1 MLEKQE
7 PPLPTEK
14 DQSAILAPQGARD
27 AVEDLVQRFA
37 RNRDEYTRADYKEE
51 RVRVEFIDPFFEALG
66 WDVRNVQGYAE
77 PYKDVVHEDAIKVSG
92 ATKAPDYCFRVG
104 GVRKFFL
111 EAKKPSVPVKGEVG
125 PAYQLRRYAWSA
137 RLPLSILTDFEEF
150 AVYDCRQRP
159 KPTDKASV
167 GRVMYLTYD
176 EYLDRLDEIYSIFAR
191 EAVLKGSFDRYV
203 EDTRAKRGTGEVD
216 VEFLKE
222 IEGWRD
228 ELARN
233 LALRNPQLSVYELNF
248 AVQRTIDRIIFLRMC
263 EDRGIEGYGG
273 LLGLTAGP
281 HIYARLGELYREA
294 DQKYNSDL
302 FDFQAD
308 KLTQALSID
317 DRTLKPILSGLYYPD
332 SPYEFSVLPPEI
344 LGQVYEQFL
353 GKVIRLT
360 PGHRAKVEEKPE
372 VKKAGGVYYTPAYIV
387 EYIVEQTV
395 GRLIEGKTPQQ
406 ISKLHIL
413 DPACGS
419 GSFLLG
425 AYQRLLDYHRQWYE
439 GHAPEKLAGAK
450 RPPIYQGRG
459 GEWRLT
465 TGEKKRIL
473 LNNIYGVD
481 IDRQAVEVTKLSLL
495 LKVLEGENQE
505 TLGQQLRLWRERALP
520 DLGENIKCGNS
531 LIGPDYFAGQLL
543 PDEEELRRVNPFD
556 WEKEFP
562 EIMKAGGFD
571 AVIGN
576 PPYVRPHKLEPRDKE
591 YFWRHYSTFVKKS
604 DLYCCFIERAASVL
618 KPGGLF
624 GYIVSNGWL
633 RLDSFENLRR
643 FLLAETS
650 LRRIIDFTG
659 DVFQGANVKTAIL
672 LFAKGITPGQTVQ
685 VATTQVTPNLAY
697 LRLKDLPQRAFGHT
711 YKSIFDLSLDEEQDA
726 LKQKMRERAA
736 PLGEGF
742 RISFGLKTGDD
753 ARFLTFAPE
762 GPDYKPLLRGAD
774 VARYSA
780 AFRGEHVWYVPERM
794 KAHRRTARP
803 GSASRFEQ
811 PKVLVRDTGAGL
823 QGTIDEDHYYV
834 KDVLVVSDSARDAS
848 RLKYLLGILNSR
860 LMRFYYETSFPTL
873 HVQRDELASLPI
885 RTMDFDDPQDV
896 ARHDKMVAL
905 VERILDLHK
914 KLPTAS
920 IPADKKL
927 YERQIEATDRE
938 IDALVYELYGLT
950 DEEIGIVERRTG

>member
-14 DQSAILAPQGARD
+14 DQNAILAPQGARD

-37 RNRDEYTRADYKEE
+37 RNRDEYTRPDYKEE

-66 WDVRNVQGYAE
+66 WDVRNVRGYAE

-159 KPTDKASV
+159 QPTDKASV
-167 GRVMYLTYD
+167 GRVLYLTYE
-176 EYLDRLDEIYSIFAR
+176 EYLERLDEIYSIFAR

-203 EDTRAKRGTGEVD
+203 EDTRGKRGTGAVD

-263 EDRGIEGYGG
+263 EDRGIEGYGA

-294 DQKYNSDL
+294 DQKYDSDL

-308 KLTQALSID
+308 KLTKALSID

-387 EYIVEQTV
+387 EYIVGQTV

-419 GSFLLG
+419 GRFLLG

-439 GHAPEKLAGAK
+439 EHDPQQLARAK
-450 RPPIYQGRG
+450 RPPIYRGPG

-465 TGEKKRIL
+465 RGEKKRIL

-520 DLGENIKCGNS
+520 DLGENVKCGNS

-562 EIMKAGGFD
+562 EVMKAGGFD
-571 AVIGN
+571 VVVGN
-576 PPYVRPHKLEPRDKE
+576 PPYLRIQGLQEHYGDQIGYLTRHFESAVKRFDLYLLFAERGFTLLRRQGRLGFICPHKFLNSDFGSGFRAFLVDNSALSCFISLGNNLVFGDASTYTGLLFLAKDDNPSFTYYEFPEMPVSQLQERLVALAEED
-591 YFWRHYSTFVKKS
+591 FAHYSLEEVADRPWSLTS
-604 DLYCCFIERAASVL
+604 RPAQRL
-618 KPGGLF
+618 
-624 GYIVSNGWL
+624 L
-633 RLDSFENLRR
+633 RLLRGQPSTLGDIAEQILVGVQSGIDSVHV
-643 FLLAETS
+643 
-650 LRRIIDFTG
+650 LRRICEPTG
-659 DVFQGANVKTAIL
+659 KTVRVFSERAGSPVDVEVQAVKPFLRGEDVHRYSVPEYSHYCIYPYELVEGGTRIL
-672 LFAKGITPGQTVQ
+672 EEPQLRERFPLAYDYLSQYRTELADKRRQQKTNARYWYSCHRSRDMAVFETERIITPEISLGCNMTI
-685 VATTQVTPNLAY
+685 APAGAYHTTPWCTAWCHRWTTKNT
-697 LRLKDLPQRAFGHT
+697 G
-711 YKSIFDLSLDEEQDA
+711 SIGLD
-726 LKQKMRERAA
+726 
-736 PLGEGF
+736 
-742 RISFGLKTGDD
+742 S
-753 ARFLTFAPE
+753 
-762 GPDYKPLLRGAD
+762 
-774 VARYSA
+774 
-780 AFRGEHVWYVPERM
+780 
-794 KAHRRTARP
+794 
-803 GSASRFEQ
+803 
-811 PKVLVRDTGAGL
+811 
-823 QGTIDEDHYYV
+823 
-834 KDVLVVSDSARDAS
+834 
-848 RLKYLLGILNSR
+848 
-860 LMRFYYETSFPTL
+860 
-873 HVQRDELASLPI
+873 
-885 RTMDFDDPQDV
+885 
-896 ARHDKMVAL
+896 
-905 VERILDLHK
+905 
-914 KLPTAS
+914 
-920 IPADKKL
+920 
-927 YERQIEATDRE
+927 
-938 IDALVYELYGLT
+938 
-950 DEEIGIVERRTG
+950 